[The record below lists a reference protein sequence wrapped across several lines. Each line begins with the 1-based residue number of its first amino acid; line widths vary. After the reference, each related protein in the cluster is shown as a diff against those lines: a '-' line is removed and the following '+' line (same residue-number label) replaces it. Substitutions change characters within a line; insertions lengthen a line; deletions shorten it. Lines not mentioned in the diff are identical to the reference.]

1 MQNTIV
7 APATPPAVSAIAI
20 VRMSGPESL
29 WIINSLLKKPPYWE
43 PQKLYYRKLFFEE
56 ELIDDVVLSYWKSPK
71 SYTGEDMVEISCHG
85 NPFIVEKILEACQ
98 KLGARLA
105 APGEFTKRAFLN
117 GKIDLTQAESVIDL
131 IHAGGSLA
139 LRSAQALQSG
149 GLSRVLLAI
158 REELIDIVSELEA
171 YIDFPEEDIQPRVG
185 EQIIAKLSEIEKK
198 LQNLLS
204 SASLSRVLKEGFTIV
219 LAGSPNVG
227 KSSLFNALLKE
238 NRAIVSPHPGT
249 TRDTIE
255 AECRISSFLVKIV
268 DTAGQRQSV
277 DEIEAEGIRRA
288 KEAVKKGD
296 LIIHLVSAP
305 DPPSSDP
312 FVLDELLP
320 EQRVILVAS
329 KADLGIHPLNQE
341 RLAVSVVTG
350 KGIDKLEEKIKEI
363 LTGFFPRDFSY
374 GINSRQA
381 VAIEKVLTAVKR
393 GIMGIR
399 EKWLPELISSELRYG
414 LEAIGEVIGFIS
426 SEDILDK
433 IFQKF
438 CIGK

>member
-1 MQNTIV
+1 M
-7 APATPPAVSAIAI
+7 
-20 VRMSGPESL
+20 
-29 WIINSLLKKPPYWE
+29 
-43 PQKLYYRKLFFEE
+43 
-56 ELIDDVVLSYWKSPK
+56 
-71 SYTGEDMVEISCHG
+71 
-85 NPFIVEKILEACQ
+85 
-98 KLGARLA
+98 
-105 APGEFTKRAFLN
+105 
-117 GKIDLTQAESVIDL
+117 
-131 IHAGGSLA
+131 
-139 LRSAQALQSG
+139 
-149 GLSRVLLAI
+149 
-158 REELIDIVSELEA
+158 
-171 YIDFPEEDIQPRVG
+171 
-185 EQIIAKLSEIEKK
+185 
-198 LQNLLS
+198 
-204 SASLSRVLKEGFTIV
+204 
-219 LAGSPNVG
+219 
-227 KSSLFNALLKE
+227 
-238 NRAIVSPHPGT
+238 
-249 TRDTIE
+249 
-255 AECRISSFLVKIV
+255 
-268 DTAGQRQSV
+268 
-277 DEIEAEGIRRA
+277 
-288 KEAVKKGD
+288 
-296 LIIHLVSAP
+296 IIHLVSAP

-350 KGIDKLEEKIKEI
+350 KGIDTLEEKIKDI